1 MTVRRT
7 QIEANE
13 EYEAAI
19 EAREEARKLREENKG
34 ESNQDKEDEEEEIE
48 KPVITKNDIIQDYLT
63 SDQSFV
69 FSDEI
74 TIY

>member
-19 EAREEARKLREENKG
+19 EAREETRKLREENKS